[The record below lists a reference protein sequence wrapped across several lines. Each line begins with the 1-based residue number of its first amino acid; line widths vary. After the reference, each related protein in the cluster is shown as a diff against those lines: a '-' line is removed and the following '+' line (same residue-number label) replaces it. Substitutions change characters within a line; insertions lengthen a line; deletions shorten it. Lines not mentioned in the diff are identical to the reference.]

1 MVNEKNKT
9 DIFSETPNYIKPNIF
24 FISIIFSGK
33 FKLMDTIKKL
43 QRLSL
48 ISILCKELENHNIHK
63 DEDIAEVY
71 LNLL

>member
-1 MVNEKNKT
+1 MKKQNGY
-9 DIFSETPNYIKPNIF
+9 IFRNTKLYQAKYF

-33 FKLMDTIKKL
+33 FILMDTIKKL

-71 LNLL
+71 LKLL

>member
-1 MVNEKNKT
+1 MVNEKIKT
-9 DIFSETPNYIKPNIF
+9 DIFSKHQIMSSQIF
-24 FISIIFSGK
+24 FFSFFLSGK
-33 FKLMDTIKKL
+33 LILMETIKKL

-71 LNLL
+71 LKLL

>member
-1 MVNEKNKT
+1 MVNEKTKRIYFRNTKL
-9 DIFSETPNYIKPNIF
+9 YQAHIF
-24 FISIIFSGK
+24 FITIIFSGK
-33 FKLMDTIKKL
+33 FKLMETIKKL

-71 LNLL
+71 LKLL

>member
-1 MVNEKNKT
+1 MKKQNGY
-9 DIFSETPNYIKPNIF
+9 IFKTPNYVKPNIF
-24 FISIIFSGK
+24 FISFFLSGK
-33 FKLMDTIKKL
+33 FILMDTIKKL

-71 LNLL
+71 L